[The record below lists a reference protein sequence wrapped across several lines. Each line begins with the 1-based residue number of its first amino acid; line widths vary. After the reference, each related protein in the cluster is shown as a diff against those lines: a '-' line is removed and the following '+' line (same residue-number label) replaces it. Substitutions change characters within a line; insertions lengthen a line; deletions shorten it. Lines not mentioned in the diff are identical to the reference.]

1 IDSNITSLVTAA
13 ILYYFGTGPIRG
25 FATTMGLGLLTSL
38 FTAILISRLLMLRRL
53 ESGKP
58 LYFWRSWSE
67 NLLANA
73 NYDFMGRRKLF
84 YGISLVLILIS
95 VGSMVVR
102 GFNLGVDFSGGRTY
116 VVAFDQAVDP
126 EDVRNVLEPMMVNE
140 ACRQYTLQA
149 KTYGSNQQLKIT

>member
-1 IDSNITSLVTAA
+1 LINERIRDELKAGRALRRALETAFSNQGALSAIIDSNITSLVTAA
-13 ILYYFGTGPIRG
+13 ILHYYGTGPIRG

-38 FTAILISRLLMLRRL
+38 FTAIFISRLLMLRRL

-58 LYFWRSWSE
+58 LSFWRIWSE

-102 GFNLGVDFSGGRTY
+102 G
-116 VVAFDQAVDP
+116 
-126 EDVRNVLEPMMVNE
+126 
-140 ACRQYTLQA
+140 
-149 KTYGSNQQLKIT
+149 